1 MQCRTTPL
9 SDLLER
15 IKTRVPSA
23 ALAMPVSKTLD
34 QRQIVVVTAAADISG
49 GSYLLQR
56 VNDDQA
62 SIRMLVCKLAEL
74 PE

>member
-1 MQCRTTPL
+1 
-9 SDLLER
+9 
-15 IKTRVPSA
+15 
-23 ALAMPVSKTLD
+23 MPVSKTLD